1 MIKLKALEEKD
12 SKTIN
17 ERIKNTANDE
27 VLFKDYYIKSII
39 ESYTELIVRTLMLEY
54 SVLFLTDLENKI
66 FICISVPNYKYTN
79 SSVATVKFILADKC
93 TKVSDVLHSVIR
105 YLEETDF
112 KIVKKIRI
120 ISNTIF
126 DNLEK
131 DYDLV
136 DGNNKVIFYKV

>member
-93 TKVSDVLHSVIR
+93 TKVIKR

>member
-27 VLFKDYYIKSII
+27 VLFKDYYTKSII

-93 TKVSDVLHSVIR
+93 TEISDVLYSVKR